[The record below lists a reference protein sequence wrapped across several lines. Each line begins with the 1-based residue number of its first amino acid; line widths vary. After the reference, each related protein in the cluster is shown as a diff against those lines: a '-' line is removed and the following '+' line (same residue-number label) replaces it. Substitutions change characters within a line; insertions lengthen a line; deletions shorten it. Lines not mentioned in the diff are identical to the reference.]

1 MINIKMIG
9 LNEYSAYVK
18 TYEPQYAEIHFTLSV
33 EFVANHGYW
42 VIRENDKEKRTL
54 HFPTDNGMIPLYGYD
69 TMDEALRAAYRYL
82 VK

>member
-1 MINIKMIG
+1 MIYIKMTG

-33 EFVANHGYW
+33 EIEGLW
-42 VIRENDKEKRTL
+42 VIRENDDEKRML
-54 HFPTDNGMIPLYGYD
+54 HFPTDSGMIPLHGYE
-69 TMDEALRAAYRYL
+69 TMDEALRAAYMYL

>member
-1 MINIKMIG
+1 MTG

-33 EFVANHGYW
+33 EIEGLW
-42 VIRENDKEKRTL
+42 VIREKDDERRML

-69 TMDEALRAAYRYL
+69 TMDEALRAAYMYL

>member
-1 MINIKMIG
+1 MIYIKMIG

-18 TYEPQYAEIHFTLSV
+18 TYEPQYAEIHFTLSA
-33 EFVANHGYW
+33 EIDGLW
-42 VIRENDKEKRTL
+42 VIRENDKEKRML

-69 TMDEALRAAYRYL
+69 TMDEALRAAYMYL

>member
-18 TYEPQYAEIHFTLSV
+18 VYDPQYAEIHFNLSA
-33 EFVANHGYW
+33 EKGGLW
-42 VIRENDKEKRTL
+42 VIRENDKERRML
-54 HFPTDNGMIPLYGYD
+54 HFPNDNGMIPLHGYA

>member
-1 MINIKMIG
+1 MINIKMTG

-33 EFVANHGYW
+33 EIDGLW
-42 VIRENDKEKRTL
+42 VIRENDKEKRML

-69 TMDEALRAAYRYL
+69 TMDEALRAAYMYL